1 MNSFIYQTQPHFLP
15 MARTADPRRRDT
27 ILEAARQ
34 TFIRDGY
41 DAARMA
47 DIAKRAKMAVGTLYL
62 YFDSKDAMAR
72 AIAAQAFRRAAEA
85 ILPLLE
91 RPLTP
96 ALISTLVRRTF
107 DAVFEDDTFGRFD
120 IPMSEVFPTYAP
132 DAYAALV
139 GQIRDAF
146 AQQMELGAMRRDDP
160 AMLADYFA
168 ILMRRAVI
176 LSAYTGNRRREP
188 YASTL
193 SRFLAAALIAPK

>member
-1 MNSFIYQTQPHFLP
+1 MSRI
-15 MARTADPRRRDT
+15 ADPRRRDT

-41 DAARMA
+41 ENAHMA
-47 DIAKRAKMAVGTLYL
+47 DIARRAKMAVGTLYL

-72 AIAAQAFRRAAEA
+72 AIAAQAFRRAAEV
-85 ILPLLE
+85 IVPLLE

-107 DAVFEDDTFGRFD
+107 DAVFEDETFGKFD
-120 IPMSEVFPTYAP
+120 IPMSDVFPTYAP
-132 DAYAALV
+132 DAYGALV
-139 GQIRDAF
+139 ARISDAF
-146 AQQMELGAMRRDDP
+146 ARQMELGIMRRDDP

-168 ILMRRAVI
+168 ILLRRAVI
-176 LSAYTGNRRREP
+176 QSAYVGNRRREP

-193 SRFLAAALIAPK
+193 SRFLAAGLIAAD